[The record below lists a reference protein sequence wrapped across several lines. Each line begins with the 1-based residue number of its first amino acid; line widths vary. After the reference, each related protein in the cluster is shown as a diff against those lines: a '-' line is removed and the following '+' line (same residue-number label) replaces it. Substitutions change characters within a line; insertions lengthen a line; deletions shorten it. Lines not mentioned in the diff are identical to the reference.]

1 MRRTLLVILLGT
13 GCLMAISNGRGEN
26 EKLGH
31 ASMAEAIST

>member
-13 GCLMAISNGRGEN
+13 GCLMAISNVRGAC

-31 ASMAEAIST
+31 SLMADAIST